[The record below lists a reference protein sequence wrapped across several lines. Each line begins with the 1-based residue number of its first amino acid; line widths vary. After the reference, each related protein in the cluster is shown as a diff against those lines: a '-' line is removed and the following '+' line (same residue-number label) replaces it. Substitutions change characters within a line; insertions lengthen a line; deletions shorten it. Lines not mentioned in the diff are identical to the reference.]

1 MRRAS
6 IVIRLESIFWD
17 FAFKISNKIRI
28 TWDIFTLNMH
38 QAIAYRPILIQG
50 LSVAC
55 MLRSRLFDSSHVEL
69 SITNSQQWLNHYSV
83 LRLYDEIAYNAVIY

>member
-28 TWDIFTLNMH
+28 TWDIITLNVH
-38 QAIAYRPILIQG
+38 QAI
-50 LSVAC
+50 
-55 MLRSRLFDSSHVEL
+55 F
-69 SITNSQQWLNHYSV
+69 
-83 LRLYDEIAYNAVIY
+83 